1 MAVTN
6 PAFAC
11 LATSAIARG
20 SIRTIDVDAARSVP
34 GVLDI
39 LTYQNA
45 NVLKPVKIF
54 ADGGRF
60 GTSIVP
66 LSGPKIWHDGQI
78 VALVVAETFQAA
90 SEAARKIAVSY
101 YAETPS
107 VDHRFAWR
115 DGEAGGRCRRDAQGP
130 DARRRRGGVHGAA
143 PFTVDAEYST
153 PAQHHNPIELFTTT
167 CVWDDDK
174 LTVYEPSQFVY
185 GFKYGASPNSSESI
199 QTICMSLVPLSA
211 ARSAPRVH

>member
-1 MAVTN
+1 MAMAATALQSSPNAIPRADARVKVTGQARYPSDMPVAN

-20 SIRTIDVDAARSVP
+20 SIRTINGDAARSVP

-66 LSGPKIWHDGQI
+66 LTGPKIGHDGQI
-78 VALVVAETFQAA
+78 VALVVAETFEAA

-101 YAETPS
+101 EAEKPS
-107 VDHRFAWR
+107 VTIGSRRRH
-115 DGEAGGRCRRDAQGP
+115 GEAGGGCRQEPQGP
-130 DARRRRGGVHGAA
+130 DARRRRGRVRRRALHG
-143 PFTVDAEYST
+143 
-153 PAQHHNPIELFTTT
+153 
-167 CVWDDDK
+167 
-174 LTVYEPSQFVY
+174 
-185 GFKYGASPNSSESI
+185 
-199 QTICMSLVPLSA
+199 
-211 ARSAPRVH
+211 RR